1 MKKIIFVTVLLFA
14 LVSCNSNSS
23 KTESSEDSTK
33 TDIKSTQNVNG
44 NIPDTTNSIGT
55 SEGDPNNI
63 DSSRIKSR
71 DSTKK

>member
-55 SEGDPNNI
+55 PGGNI
-63 DSSRIKSR
+63 DSSKIKSR